1 MNPDLPVVMVVARE
15 GSRSMFA
22 AAEHS
27 YLREEIRKGIPFPDF
42 ARISH
47 LEGVV
52 NVRISTDC
60 EGQITVSDSTGSH
73 PGLMGYV
80 TDCLNSMVLRAEDS
94 KSRDYK
100 LMLKFIMY

>member
-1 MNPDLPVVMVVARE
+1 
-15 GSRSMFA
+15 MFA

-27 YLREEIRKGIPFPDF
+27 YLREEISKGIPFPDF
-42 ARISH
+42 ARICH

-60 EGQITVSDSTGSH
+60 DGQVTVSDSTGSH
-73 PGLMGYV
+73 PGLLGYV

-100 LMLKFIMY
+100 LMLKFTMY